1 MAAPLAFTEHHIHID
16 NDGIHIHLILG
27 SDRLYRL

>member
-16 NDGIHIHLILG
+16 NGIHIHLILG